1 MAATVEETTM
11 RTSVVSGN
19 AWCREVRRVLLLA
32 DQREVYLDREALIHC
47 DVRDLQRLSAQLQT
61 RSRWPH
67 EKRRRPW

>member
-19 AWCREVRRVLLLA
+19 AWCREVRRVLFLA
-32 DQREVYLDREALIHC
+32 DQREVYLDREALIHY